1 MVQTTEWTAQK
12 VRQTFLDYF
21 KERGHTFGMF
31 NPATEIQISYL
42 AKPLLVVPSSS
53 VVPLNDPT
61 LLFANAGMNQ
71 YKAIFLGTVDPNSD
85 FAQLKRAVNSQKCI
99 RAGGKHNDLDDV
111 GKDSYH
117 HTFFEMLGNWS
128 FGDYFKKEAIT
139 YTWEL
144 LTKVY
149 ELKPDRLYVTY
160 FEGDKAA
167 GLEPDLE
174 AKELWK
180 KVGVPED
187 HILSGN
193 AVGLSSL
200 TAC

>member
-1 MVQTTEWTAQK
+1 
-12 VRQTFLDYF
+12 
-21 KERGHTFGMF
+21 
-31 NPATEIQISYL
+31 
-42 AKPLLVVPSSS
+42 

-85 FAQLKRAVNSQKCI
+85 FAKLKRAVNSQKCI

-128 FGDYFKKEAIT
+128 FGDYFKKEAVQ
-139 YTWEL
+139 YSWDL

-149 ELKPDRLYVTY
+149 GLEPDRLYVTY
-160 FEGDKAA
+160 FEGDEVA

-180 KVGVPED
+180 QVGVPED

-193 AVGLSSL
+193 AVCSF
-200 TAC
+200 C